1 MSDKSVFP
9 LNLPA
14 LLNDLVALKQ
24 DRFPQKLHFAVKC
37 DEHSRETYATL
48 LAALLLNGGQISA
61 GQSGVFK
68 MLLNSLQ
75 LEDIQPKLFERAQT
89 LNQDALR
96 EFLRVVDQNGLAISF
111 FMDAL
116 VLCRL
121 DAPLT
126 DGQHQLLSELAD
138 LLHMLEDDLAVI
150 ANLAAIALGLPCT
163 SDIPLGFDYAKVQA
177 WYDFLFRPLTA
188 ERLASGVVTGL
199 WKITEPLRLTTAWR
213 MEKAHVR
220 FDENGS
226 LDTNAAGQ
234 VVIDHSHLE
243 RPLMVFGGALTF
255 SMNYTEI
262 TGDYP
267 EFSGKTAFVFD
278 GISNAAFC
286 DLNVLTRHARSFL
299 IQKSYVSFVRCNFID
314 CGSSKLIG
322 GAVAVSG
329 DCKIYECDDRK
340 WISGIYVNSSNF
352 TRCVARLGGG
362 IRADELNVNSI
373 INTNFDGCI
382 SLAYHLKD
390 ISKDLEGYAFGGGSL
405 FANTVKTIYSS
416 SSSSYSCIVGCSF
429 KNTSIN
435 LGQCGGVNDAY
446 DMRDT
451 KIEDCYVV
459 HTSHRSNIRGDFRN
473 RFSDCNGKMVVRES
487 QPWWNEY

>member
-48 LAALLLNGGQISA
+48 LAALLLNGDQISA

-121 DAPLT
+121 DAPLA

-138 LLHMLEDDLAVI
+138 LLHVLEDDLAVI

-199 WKITEPLRLTTAWR
+199 WKITEPLRVTNAWR

-243 RPLMVFGGALTF
+243 RPLMVFSGALTF

-267 EFSGKTAFVFD
+267 EFSGKTAFSFD
-278 GISNAAFC
+278 EISNAVFC
-286 DLNVLTRHARSFL
+286 DLNVFTRHARSFL
-299 IQKSYVSFVRCNFID
+299 LQRSYASFARCNFVD

-322 GAVAVSG
+322 GAIAMSG
-329 DCKIYECDDRK
+329 VGKSYGCDDRK
-340 WISGIYVNSSNF
+340 WNSNICISNSNF

-362 IRADELNVNSI
+362 IRVDELNINSI
-373 INTNFDGCI
+373 VDTNFDGCA
-382 SLAYHLKD
+382 SLAYQ
-390 ISKDLEGYAFGGGSL
+390 SKNVSEDLEGYAFGGGSV
-405 FANTVKTIYSS
+405 FANFARTIYSS
-416 SSSSYSCIVGCSF
+416 SSASYSCIIRCSF

-435 LGQCGGVNDAY
+435 LGQCNGVSDAY
-446 DMRDT
+446 NIRDSVF
-451 KIEDCYVV
+451 EDCYVAY
-459 HTSHRSNIRGDFRN
+459 TSAGSNISGTFKN
-473 RFSDCNGKMVVRES
+473 RFKDCDKKMIFREP